1 MSRKCTTT
9 RTWRYGA
16 ATAQRGFRFHLR
28 VLSPAR
34 LEAARMPTGGIV
46 LTISARILNSLKDLS
61 AGAWNRCANPGEQ
74 IAYDPFV
81 RHEFLLAL
89 EESGSTTA
97 RTGWQPFHLAVE
109 EDEKLIGV
117 VPMYVKN
124 HSQGEYVFD
133 HSWADAWHRAG
144 QNYYPKLQSS
154 IPFTPATGR
163 RLLSADGTA
172 ATDQA
177 LLSACVQVTEQ
188 LEVSSLHL
196 TFLPEAQWQ
205 LAGQAGLLQRL
216 DQQYHWHNA
225 GYQSFDDFLNQLTS
239 KKRKNLKRE
248 RREAVSADIEI
259 ERLTGSDLREEHWDA
274 FYQFYMD
281 TGSRKWGSPYLTRS
295 FFSIINE
302 VMPEDI
308 LLIMCRRNG
317 RYIAG
322 ALNFIGSETLFG
334 RNWGCIEHHPFL
346 HFETCYY
353 QAIDFAIERGLKKV
367 EAGAQGSHKVARGYL
382 PQATYSAHWICDA
395 GFRQAVADYL
405 QDERRY
411 VQQDITH
418 VEAHSPFKS
427 TINLEQ
433 IREVALPEGSRED

>member
-1 MSRKCTTT
+1 MTTT
-9 RTWRYGA
+9 A
-16 ATAQRGFRFHLR
+16 K
-28 VLSPAR
+28 
-34 LEAARMPTGGIV
+34 
-46 LTISARILNSLKDLS
+46 ILNSLS
-61 AGAWNRCANPGEQ
+61 EIPAGDWNRCANPHGRQ
-74 IAYDPFV
+74 GPIVYDPFL

-89 EESGSTTA
+89 EESGSTIA
-97 RTGWQPFHLAVE
+97 KTGWQPFHLAVE
-109 EDEKLIGV
+109 EDKQLLGV
-117 VPMYVKN
+117 VPMYIKN

-163 RLLSADGTA
+163 RLLAADGDPA
-172 ATDQA
+172 
-177 LLSACVQVTEQ
+177 TEQ
-188 LEVSSLHL
+188 ILLGACIQVADQISVSSLHL
-196 TFLPEAQWQ
+196 TFMPEAQWQ
-205 LAGQAGLLQRL
+205 AAGEMGLLKRM
-216 DQQYHWHNA
+216 DQQFHWHNP
-225 GYQSFDDFLNQLTS
+225 GYDRFEDFLDHLAS

-248 RREAVSADIEI
+248 RREAVAAGIEI
-259 ERLTGSDLREEHWDA
+259 ERLTGADLKEHHWDA
-274 FYQFYMD
+274 FYEFYLD

-295 FFSIINE
+295 FFSLIND

-322 ALNFIGSETLFG
+322 ALNFIGGDTLFG

-382 PQATYSAHWICDA
+382 PQATYSAHWICDP

-405 QDERRY
+405 KEERRY
-411 VQQDITH
+411 VAQDIEYT
-418 VEAHSPFKS
+418 EQRSPFKS
-427 TINLEQ
+427 TVELGQ
-433 IREVALPEGSRED
+433 IRDIGSASEHNGES